1 MKPNLKCGRYHC
13 CSNSNS
19 VYVCEFLHCF
29 LKARNAQVNFSEK
42 SQLKTKSLKKLKHG
56 YIIYTLSLHGGSF
69 EITLTVTYIPA
80 DFDLL

>member
-1 MKPNLKCGRYHC
+1 MKDTIVVLTLT
-13 CSNSNS
+13 
-19 VYVCEFLHCF
+19 VFMYVNCF
-29 LKARNAQVNFSEK
+29 LKVNFSEK

-69 EITLTVTYIPA
+69 EITLTVPFIPA

>member
-1 MKPNLKCGRYHC
+1 MKPNPKCERYHC

-29 LKARNAQVNFSEK
+29 LKVNFSEK

-69 EITLTVTYIPA
+69 EITLTVPFIPA

>member
-1 MKPNLKCGRYHC
+1 MEDTIVVLTLT
-13 CSNSNS
+13 
-19 VYVCEFLHCF
+19 VFMYVNCF
-29 LKARNAQVNFSEK
+29 LKVNFSEK

-56 YIIYTLSLHGGSF
+56 YIIYTLSLYGGSL